1 MIGSEIGISQA
12 AMQGTKLP
20 DAVEDA
26 VVGRSQSMQDVMRLV
41 RQVAQSPTTTVF
53 LQGESGTGKE
63 VIARAIHLL
72 SGSPHAPFVAINCA
86 AIPETLLET
95 ELFGVE
101 AGAFTDARLSRDGHL
116 WHANHGTL
124 FLDEISSMP
133 LSLQAKLLRF
143 LETRTFRRVGS
154 TKELHVSLRVIS
166 AANEDMQ
173 AALARKMFRPDL
185 YYRLNVI
192 TLTLPPLRE
201 RREDIAPLASHF
213 LQQIDEQSPGYGS
226 RKQEPRISREALALL
241 ERYSWPGNVR
251 ELRSAIE
258 YSHIIYDGIC
268 IFPKDLPEHIQ
279 KMDEPVDKAVA
290 PLQPQIHLPRG
301 GMDLPAFL
309 HTVEYSLIQE
319 ALTQCNGNQ
328 IRAAALL
335 GMSRDQLR
343 YRLSNRG
350 SRAG

>member
-1 MIGSEIGISQA
+1 MAGSEVAIDQA
-12 AMQGTKLP
+12 IERQIALP
-20 DAVEDA
+20 DAIKKA
-26 VVGRSQSMQDVMRLV
+26 VVGRSRAMQDIMRLV
-41 RQVAQSPTTTVF
+41 MQVAQSPATTVF

-72 SGSPHAPFVAINCA
+72 SGSPNAPFVAINCA
-86 AIPETLLET
+86 AIPESLLET

-101 AGAFTDARLSRDGHL
+101 AGAFTDARLSRDGQL
-116 WHANHGTL
+116 WQANHGTL
-124 FLDEISSMP
+124 FLDEIGSMP

-154 TKELHVSLRVIS
+154 TKEMHVNLRVIS

-173 AALARKMFRPDL
+173 RALTQKTFRPDL

-201 RREDIAPLASHF
+201 RREDITLLACHF
-213 LQQIDEQSPGYGS
+213 LHLLNEQHAGDGTRQPS
-226 RKQEPRISREALALL
+226 ISAEAMVLL

-258 YSHIIYDGIC
+258 YSHILSDGSC
-268 IFPKDLPEHIQ
+268 IMSQDLPEHIQ
-279 KMDEPVDKAVA
+279 KMDVLADTGVSL
-290 PLQPQIHLPRG
+290 LQQQIHLPRG
-301 GMDLPAFL
+301 GIDLPAFL
-309 HTVEYSLIQE
+309 HGVESALIEE
-319 ALTQCNGNQ
+319 ALTRCNGNQ
-328 IRAAALL
+328 MRAASLL

-343 YRLSNRG
+343 YRLLHRDNHTK
-350 SRAG
+350 